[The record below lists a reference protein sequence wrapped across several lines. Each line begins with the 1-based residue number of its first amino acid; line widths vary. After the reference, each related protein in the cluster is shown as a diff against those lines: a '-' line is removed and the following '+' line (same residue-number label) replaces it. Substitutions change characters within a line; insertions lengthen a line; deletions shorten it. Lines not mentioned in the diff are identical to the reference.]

1 MPNEPNSGSSRP
13 RHRRAGDAASPHA
26 DKLGPGWIDWPRLAR
41 NRTGR
46 PGNGTTRVQRVPP
59 EEWRM
64 ADGEWRMANGGKRAD
79 DEYGVSL
86 SGCIVSL
93 SGCIAGNGSEPMAQ
107 EYPDGPDEED
117 QEPKKAPNKANLES
131 TQSSSPQKVE
141 SGLTGP
147 AGRKRSQSRDD
158 TEIQHREERPAAFR
172 KKHAASATRH
182 YMCHPE
188 ESQKILSSS
197 I

>member
-1 MPNEPNSGSSRP
+1 MPQARTQTSLAQAGSTGPDWREIGP
-13 RHRRAGDAASPHA
+13 A
-26 DKLGPGWIDWPRLAR
+26 DPE
-41 NRTGR
+41 TG
-46 PGNGTTRVQRVPP
+46 QRVSSGC
-59 EEWRM
+59 RRKS
-64 ADGEWRMANGGKRAD
+64 GGRRMANGGKRAD

-86 SGCIVSL
+86 SGCI
-93 SGCIAGNGSEPMAQ
+93 AGNSSEPMAQ